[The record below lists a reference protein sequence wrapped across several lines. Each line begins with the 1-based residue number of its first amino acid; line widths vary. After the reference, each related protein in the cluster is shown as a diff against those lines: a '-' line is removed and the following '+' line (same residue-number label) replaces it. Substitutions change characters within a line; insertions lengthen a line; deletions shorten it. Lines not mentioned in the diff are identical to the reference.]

1 MYLDNFNGHYM
12 KEELSK
18 RIFKDFIFFN
28 SKINMMEVKDFL
40 KCAFL
45 FRSNLYNIQEVDIF
59 GSSLLIPY
67 KGLDIDKPL
76 LLWRYTEAKV
86 LKHTGIIFEVFLN
99 KTRVEQEMLFN
110 TCINIEINE
119 KVNMQSVVD
128 DMELGDLNNE

>member
-1 MYLDNFNGHYM
+1 MIG
-12 KEELSK
+12 
-18 RIFKDFIFFN
+18 
-28 SKINMMEVKDFL
+28 VKDFL

-67 KGLDIDKPL
+67 KELDIDKPL

-99 KTRVEQEMLFN
+99 KTRVEQEVLFN